1 MYKMNKII
9 NAIATT
15 MLTVVVALFAVGCN
29 KPDEPNNGGNNVTND
44 TVEAHEFVDLG
55 LPSGTLW
62 AICNV
67 GASSPEDF
75 GDYFA
80 WGETTPKDI
89 YDWDSYKYGGMVNDL
104 FAMSKYCTDS
114 IYGLD
119 GFVDNMTVLE
129 ATDDAATVNWG
140 ADWRMPT
147 KVEWKE
153 LYLKTTNSWAV
164 QNGVNGWLF
173 TAPNGNSLFLPATGF
188 RLDGELIGPGL
199 GIYWSSSLHTVFN
212 ERGWSFHFEG
222 ENCHVCGTYER
233 NRGQV
238 IRAVRVVK

>member
-1 MYKMNKII
+1 MSKTLK
-9 NAIATT
+9 AIAAM
-15 MLTVVVALFAVGCN
+15 MLMMIFAVSCN
-29 KPDEPNNGGNNVTND
+29 KPDEPNNGENNGIND
-44 TVEAHEFVDLG
+44 TIEAHEYVDLG

-67 GASSPEDF
+67 GATNPEDI

-80 WGETTPKDI
+80 WGETVTKNV
-89 YDWDSYKYGGMVNDL
+89 YDWNGYKYGGIVNEL

-119 GFVDNMTVLE
+119 GFVDNRMVLE
-129 ATDDAATVNWG
+129 PCDDAATANWG
-140 ADWRMPT
+140 SDWRMAT
-147 KVEWKE
+147 KEEWEE
-153 LYLKTTNSWAV
+153 LYRKTSCTWTT
-164 QNGVNGWLF
+164 QNGVEGRLL
-173 TAPNGNSLFLPATGF
+173 TGVNGNSIFLPATGF
-188 RLDGELIGPGL
+188 RLDGELFGPAL
-199 GIYWSSSLHTVFN
+199 GIYWSSSLHTDFN

-238 IRAVRVVK
+238 VRAVFIPD